1 MDDRN
6 KNRSI
11 NKGLETQIKELNEEL
26 EFYKSIFKTHRDSGV
41 FNLRIKTID
50 GKKLWIDK
58 VRERCNRE
66 LILSLDQDEETME
79 WLEHVRCER

>member
-26 EFYKSIFKTHRDSGV
+26 EFYKSIFKTHGDSGV